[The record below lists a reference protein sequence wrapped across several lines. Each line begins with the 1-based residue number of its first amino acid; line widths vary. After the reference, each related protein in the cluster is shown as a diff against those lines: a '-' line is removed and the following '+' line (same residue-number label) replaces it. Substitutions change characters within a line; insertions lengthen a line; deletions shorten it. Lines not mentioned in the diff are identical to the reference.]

1 MVALANFNPI
11 WFVRRVRLLFA
22 YLLLWFAVPH
32 HAICKPRELRTP
44 PMGETITVRVMRG
57 GSAEITLKAFE
68 GRGNPLEYNLVSD
81 PQHGRLGSLRQ
92 ADGNRQGFAS
102 IVYTHGDD
110 EDSTSDEF
118 TFKARALVGGGVS
131 SPIKVKLQIVD
142 APPQLQVT
150 PRADF
155 SAVAGESDRQQIIL
169 ANEGGGLIEGRVAPK
184 EPFHVEGADRFSL
197 GRGAMTNIVIRFSP
211 TRTESV
217 GPQKL
222 APAPA
227 DPGATITLRGE
238 VSAPF
243 EASAEPLKV
252 EATGARSGLI
262 LISNLASTPLAVDI
276 ELTPKDAAEVSSREE
291 I

>member
-32 HAICKPRELRTP
+32 HAICKPRELRVP
-44 PMGETITVRVMRG
+44 PVGETTIVRVMRG
-57 GSAEITLKAFE
+57 ASVDVSLQAVESG
-68 GRGNPLEYNLVSD
+68 GNNPLAYEVVSN
-81 PQHGRLGSLRQ
+81 PQHGRLGDLEQ
-92 ADGNRQGFAS
+92 ADRNKQGFAS
-102 IVYTHGDD
+102 VVYTHDDD
-110 EDSTSDEF
+110 ENSKEDEF
-118 TFKARALVGGGVS
+118 TFRARSLGGSGVS

-142 APPQLQVT
+142 APPKLQVT

-169 ANEGGGLIEGRVAPK
+169 ANVGGGLIEGRVAPK

-211 TRTESV
+211 TQVESV
-217 GPQKL
+217 APQKL

-252 EATGARSGLI
+252 EATGARGGLI

-276 ELTPKDAAEVSSREE
+276 ELTPKD
-291 I
+291 

>member
-68 GRGNPLEYNLVSD
+68 GRGNPLEYNLVIN

-92 ADGNRQGFAS
+92 ADSNRQGFAS
-102 IVYTHGDD
+102 IVYTHDDD
-110 EDSTSDEF
+110 ENSKEDEF
-118 TFKARALVGGGVS
+118 TFKARSLVGGGVS

-169 ANEGGGLIEGRVAPK
+169 ANVGG
-184 EPFHVEGADRFSL
+184 
-197 GRGAMTNIVIRFSP
+197 
-211 TRTESV
+211 
-217 GPQKL
+217 
-222 APAPA
+222 
-227 DPGATITLRGE
+227 
-238 VSAPF
+238 
-243 EASAEPLKV
+243 
-252 EATGARSGLI
+252 
-262 LISNLASTPLAVDI
+262 
-276 ELTPKDAAEVSSREE
+276 
-291 I
+291 